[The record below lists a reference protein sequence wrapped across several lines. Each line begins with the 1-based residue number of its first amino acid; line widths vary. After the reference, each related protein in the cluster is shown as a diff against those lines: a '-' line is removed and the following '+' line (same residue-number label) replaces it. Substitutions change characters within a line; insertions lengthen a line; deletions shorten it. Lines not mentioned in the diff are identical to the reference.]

1 MAGEKVVLE
10 EVLKQHQA
18 GRAPNLSASDFFEVF
33 SVDQIM
39 KDFDLSY
46 ENILDGIFD
55 GPNDGGIDW
64 AYVIVNGGIVNV
76 GEDLVL
82 PERGALE
89 IGLYVGQSKNEDSFK
104 ETPIDRLKSRLE
116 ILLRHSAVVKLG
128 RGTIGPVVVLRQE
141 T

>member
-1 MAGEKVVLE
+1 
-10 EVLKQHQA
+10 
-18 GRAPNLSASDFFEVF
+18 
-33 SVDQIM
+33 
-39 KDFDLSY
+39 
-46 ENILDGIFD
+46 
-55 GPNDGGIDW
+55 
-64 AYVIVNGGIVNV
+64 VIVNGGIVNF

-82 PERGALE
+82 PERGELE

-116 ILLRHSAVVKLG
+116 ILLRHSAAVKLG

>member
-46 ENILDGIFD
+46 ENILDAILD
-55 GPNDGGIDW
+55 GPNDG
-64 AYVIVNGGIVNV
+64 V
-76 GEDLVL
+76 E
-82 PERGALE
+82 
-89 IGLYVGQSKNEDSFK
+89 
-104 ETPIDRLKSRLE
+104 
-116 ILLRHSAVVKLG
+116 LG